1 MNFRKSLTFPEFSCY
16 TLRRGR
22 HFVWQTSVVGRQIS
36 LRAKDGHDLDAYE
49 AVPAG
54 KPRGGLVMLQEI
66 FGVTGHI
73 RGVCDG
79 FAAQGYHTVAPALF
93 DRARRGTELGYSKD
107 DAVIGRDLR
116 RRIPWDHVFSDVAA
130 AQGRVGASGKVATLG
145 YCWGGTVSWRS
156 ATQLDGI
163 ACAVCYYATQVSPY
177 VAEKP
182 RCPVLMHFGA
192 RDPIATIEH
201 AEALRAAQGA
211 QVEIHIYPASHGFN
225 CDETENFNQT
235 SAELALRRSLEFL
248 DAQLGSRT

>member
-1 MNFRKSLTFPEFSCY
+1 VSIYFRKSLTFPEFSCY
-16 TLRRGR
+16 TLRRSR

-36 LRAKDGHDLDAYE
+36 LQARDGHELGAYE

-54 KPRGGLVMLQEI
+54 MPRGGLVVLQEI

-73 RGVCDG
+73 RRVCDG

-93 DRARRGTELGYSKD
+93 DRVRRGTELGYTKD
-107 DAVIGRDLR
+107 DAVIGRELR
-116 RRIPWDHVFSDVAA
+116 GGIPWDHVFSDVVA
-130 AQGRVGASGKVATLG
+130 AQRRVSTSGKVATLG

-156 ATQLDGI
+156 ATQLDGV
-163 ACAVCYYATQVSPY
+163 ACAVCYYATQVVPY

-182 RCPVLMHFGA
+182 RCPVLMHFGE
-192 RDPIATIEH
+192 RDPIAPIEH

-211 QVEIHIYPASHGFN
+211 QVEIHVYPASHGFN
-225 CDETENFNQT
+225 CDETENFDPA

-248 DAQLGSRT
+248 DAYLG